1 MPELPSGD
9 ADPEGRYANYFK
21 IGFNAYEFVIDFGQ
35 EYPPDAERVHTRIVT
50 SAPLARILAETL
62 ERSLRDH
69 ALKFGPPPDDESTP

>member
-1 MPELPSGD
+1 MPELPDGEQ
-9 ADPEGRYANYFK
+9 DPEGRYANYFQ

-50 SAPLARILAETL
+50 SPRLARSLSETL

-69 ALKFGPPPDDESTP
+69 ELKYGPHKDGE